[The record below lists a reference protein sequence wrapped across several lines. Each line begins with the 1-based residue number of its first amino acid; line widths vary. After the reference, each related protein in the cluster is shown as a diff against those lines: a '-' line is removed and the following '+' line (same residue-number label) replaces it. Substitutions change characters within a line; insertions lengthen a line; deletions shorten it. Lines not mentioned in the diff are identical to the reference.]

1 MLSPTVLALLLALPV
16 DAQVAPAVARE
27 TPQASWTQDWAVS
40 LLAGRSFY
48 DSRPNTTDETGFWH
62 ASHRH
67 SELRV
72 THQGTPFVLGVAL
85 HRIAFPTSPGAY
97 AIGTGL
103 VLGARHTLGSWSH
116 AELDVTVGLERSHY
130 LVGPPM
136 VDRPAPDAADTYP
149 YGGGDRSGSRAL
161 YTRLSAGIALHV
173 AAWLDI
179 PVRLILHRPPIGE
192 GHTLAAVSMGVR
204 CLLP

>member
-1 MLSPTVLALLLALPV
+1 MLNPTVLALVLALPV
-16 DAQVAPAVARE
+16 DAQAAPAVARDAAR
-27 TPQASWTQDWAVS
+27 ASWTQDWAVS

-85 HRIAFPTSPGAY
+85 HRIAFPTSLGAY
-97 AIGTGL
+97 AIGAGM
-103 VLGARHTLGSWSH
+103 VLGARHAFGSWSH
-116 AELDVTVGLERSHY
+116 AELDVTLGLERSHY

-136 VDRPAPDAADTYP
+136 TNHPAPDAADTYP
-149 YGGGDRSGSRAL
+149 YGGGDRSGSLAL
-161 YTRLSAGIALHV
+161 YTRLGAGIALHV
-173 AAWLDI
+173 AAWLDV
-179 PVRLILHRPPIGE
+179 PVRLILHRPAMGE
-192 GHTLAAVSMGVR
+192 GHTLAAVSLGVR